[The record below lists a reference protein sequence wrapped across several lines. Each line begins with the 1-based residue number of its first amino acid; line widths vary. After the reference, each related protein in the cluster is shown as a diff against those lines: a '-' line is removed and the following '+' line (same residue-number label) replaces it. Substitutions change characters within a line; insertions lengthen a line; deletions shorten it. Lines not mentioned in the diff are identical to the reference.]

1 MTQDAGPSLPVHK
14 AARVIPPLYREKNPH
29 CGIPVLVWVL
39 IQLTPSAAL
48 ASLQKTP
55 VHKLLGRGNARVV
68 ALDLN
73 LSLRAHPPQLW
84 TLAARQCAAFF
95 VTVVTLSGGGSNCF
109 SIPVDF
115 RSPRVLVPLAGSGRK
130 LVVPRRSL
138 KRRLRPWSV
147 RRQTRGFF
155 CPRQPACIIFCRP
168 AGTFEA

>member
-73 LSLRAHPPQLW
+73 SVSQSTSSPALD
-84 TLAARQCAAFF
+84 F
-95 VTVVTLSGGGSNCF
+95 GGAPMRRLFRDSCHQW
-109 SIPVDF
+109 VDF

-138 KRRLRPWSV
+138 KRRSAAPGLFV
-147 RRQTRGFF
+147 VQTQGLFLSAAARMHHFL
-155 CPRQPACIIFCRP
+155 PPSWNL
-168 AGTFEA
+168 